1 MDTREADQRQ
11 TVAPKGTNGSAES
24 KTQPAG
30 PNAPAGSAPAN
41 AGNDETQKRTGPPKR
56 IFFAIG
62 GAIVLIAALWFGIP
76 WLTYMLAH
84 QGTDDARVDAD
95 AVAVTSRI
103 NEKINQILV
112 DTNQQVHRGQLLF
125 VLDNKDEV
133 ARLKQAQA
141 QYDLAIANQRTTTLQ
156 GRGGVAQAQGELG
169 TNQAQVPVAQAGVSQ
184 ASAQLQVSNA
194 QLPAAQEAFNKAQAD
209 FARTQSLVA
218 SGDEPSQ
225 NMDTARAQYAQAA
238 AQFRGARDQISVAE
252 ANLTA
257 AQQRVNASNA
267 TIAAAAG
274 GVTTAQGKLA
284 QAADPSQVESAKA
297 QLDLAKQNL
306 TYTRIYSPI
315 DGYVGE
321 KVAETGQ
328 TVAAGST
335 LMTLIPHRIYITAN
349 YKETQMGNMRV
360 GQPVDIKV
368 DAYGGQTFR
377 GHVVSINPASQNTYA
392 LVPAQNATGNFVK
405 VTQRIPVRIAI
416 DDQSSD
422 HPLRPGMSV
431 ETFVKTK

>member
-1 MDTREADQRQ
+1 M
-11 TVAPKGTNGSAES
+11 
-24 KTQPAG
+24 
-30 PNAPAGSAPAN
+30 
-41 AGNDETQKRTGPPKR
+41 
-56 IFFAIG
+56 
-62 GAIVLIAALWFGIP
+62 AALWFGIP

-112 DTNQQVHRGQLLF
+112 DTNQEVRKGQLLI
-125 VLDNKDEV
+125 VLDNKDEI

-156 GRGGVAQAQGELG
+156 GRGGVAQAQGELV

-184 ASAQLQVSNA
+184 AAAQLAVSNA
-194 QLPAAQEAFNKAQAD
+194 QLRAAQEAYNKAQAD
-209 FARTQSLVA
+209 FSRTQSLVA
-218 SGDEPSQ
+218 SGDVPSA
-225 NMDTARAQYAQAA
+225 NMDTARAQSAQAA
-238 AQFRGARDQISVAE
+238 AQFRGARDQIAVAQ
-252 ANLTA
+252 ANLSA
-257 AQQRVNASNA
+257 AQQRVAAASA
-267 TIAAAAG
+267 TIQATQG

-306 TYTRIYSPI
+306 TYTRIYAAI

-321 KVAETGQ
+321 KNAEVGQ

-335 LMTLIPHRIYITAN
+335 LMTLIPHRIYVTAN
-349 YKETQMGNMRV
+349 FKETQMGNMRV

-368 DAYGGQTFR
+368 DAYGKATFH

-405 VTQRIPVRIAI
+405 VTQRIPVRISV
-416 DDQSSD
+416 DDQSTD
-422 HPLRPGMSV
+422 RPLRPGMSV